1 VLGVSNTARSGAKK
15 FFGSF
20 FQKRTSCLRPEEK
33 ERPMRV
39 AVILFGVARAVPV
52 TIKSIKKHVYACNAE
67 AEFSFYT
74 IASLNMVERISNPR
88 TGEKGVSVKP
98 ADALLLNADAY
109 TLVRQ
114 NDEDIA
120 EALAAAKLQP
130 DLFNND
136 WISVRNT
143 LHQLASLRRAWALS
157 LNLSRGNFDYF
168 LFLRP
173 DLLYLD
179 DIRLK
184 DVVRRFRGSGNI
196 ALPAWHGWGGF
207 NDRFAFA
214 DAEAARDYAERLTL
228 VPEYCAKAAFH
239 PERFLSYALEKA
251 QRSVCELPVRA
262 RRARA
267 HGAILREDFSASRI
281 KIPANPGKFSI
292 QSGQVLFYEAKTM
305 SELNNEIPPEAEVTG
320 SQPLRL
326 CRRTVDGHSRVT
338 PLAGIPYLEFL
349 KALHKKR
356 NVQRYLEVGTHGGH
370 SLSLARKAA
379 LAIDPEFLLDKKRW
393 SKKRDVHL
401 FEMTSD
407 DFFAA
412 HDPVAILGQPIDL
425 AFIDGMH
432 WSEFVLRDFCNVER
446 HCSPES
452 LIVLHDAVPINFEM
466 TERVRRQEA
475 RRDEAFSWYWTGD
488 VWRVVPL
495 LRRERPDLRIQV
507 LDCPPT
513 GLVLVSQLNPQYRM
527 PAGRLEALTR
537 ELAESEVQE
546 PEFWSFIES
555 LSVME
560 SRTWFSGAKPRG
572 RWGLSSILRPFFSQ
586 RR

>member
-1 VLGVSNTARSGAKK
+1 
-15 FFGSF
+15 
-20 FQKRTSCLRPEEK
+20 
-33 ERPMRV
+33 MRV
-39 AVILFGVARAVPV
+39 AVIFFGVARAVPV
-52 TIKSIKKHVYACNAE
+52 TIKSIKKRVYACNPE
-67 AEFSFYT
+67 TDFSFYT

-120 EALAAAKLQP
+120 EALAAAKLHG
-130 DLFNND
+130 DLFDND

-157 LNLSRGNFDYF
+157 LNLLHGEVDYF

-173 DLLYLD
+173 DLLYRD

-184 DVVRRFRGSGNI
+184 DLLPRLGGSGNI
-196 ALPAWHGWGGF
+196 ALPAWHSWGGF
-207 NDRFAFA
+207 NDRFALA
-214 DAEAARDYAERLTL
+214 DAEAAQDYAERLTL

-239 PERFLSYALEKA
+239 PERFLSFALEKA
-251 QRSVCELPVRA
+251 QRGVCNLPVRA
-262 RRARA
+262 SRVRA
-267 HGAILREDFSASRI
+267 HGAILYEDFSASNVE
-281 KIPANPGKFSI
+281 IPSNPTKFSI
-292 QSGQVLFYEAKTM
+292 QSGRVVFYEAKIM
-305 SELNNEIPPEAEVTG
+305 SELNDDIPPESAVTG
-320 SQPLRL
+320 AQPVSLLRT
-326 CRRTVDGHSRVT
+326 TVDGHNRVA
-338 PLAGIPYLEFL
+338 PLAGVPYLEFL
-349 KALHKKR
+349 KKLHEKR
-356 NVQRYLEVGTHGGH
+356 NVQRYLEIGTHSGK

-379 LAIDPEFLLDKKRW
+379 LAIDPDFLFDKKRW
-393 SKKRDVHL
+393 SKKRGLHL

-432 WSEFVLRDFCNVER
+432 WAEFVLRDFYNVER
-446 HCSPES
+446 HCSPDA
-452 LIVLHDAVPINFEM
+452 LIVLHDAVPVNFEM
-466 TERVRRQEA
+466 TERERRPEA
-475 RRDEAFSWYWTGD
+475 RRDEAFSSYWTGD

-495 LRRERPDLRIQV
+495 LRRERPDLCIQV

-513 GLVLVSQLNPQYRM
+513 GLVLVSNLNPQFQM

-537 ELAESEVQE
+537 KLAHSEAPE
-546 PEFWSFIES
+546 PEFWSFMDS
-555 LSVME
+555 LYLTE
-560 SRTWFSGAKPRG
+560 SRTWFAGGGDPKPRDILG
-572 RWGLSSILRPFFSQ
+572 ISSILRRFRPQ
-586 RR
+586 RAS